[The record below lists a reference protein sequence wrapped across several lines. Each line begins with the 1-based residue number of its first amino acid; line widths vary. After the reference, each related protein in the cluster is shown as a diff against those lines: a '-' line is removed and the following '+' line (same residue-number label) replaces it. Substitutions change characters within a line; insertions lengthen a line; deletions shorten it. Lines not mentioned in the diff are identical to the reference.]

1 MLREGHGDTEDSPRR
16 RVAASPRL
24 TWLSNPWLHV
34 AIIVL
39 VAAFFRLWLLNR
51 IPPGLFGDEATDGL
65 DALDVLAGRGA
76 VFFPANYGREGL
88 HMWLVAGMFRLLG
101 VSPLALRLP
110 SAIAGILTAVAT
122 YWLGR
127 ELVAAQHLADE
138 RRMTNDGEAKVI
150 RHSSFVPLVAA
161 LYLATSYW
169 HIHFS
174 RFGIRGVFTPLFGA
188 LAFAAFWRG
197 VNQRTSEHLHRPV
210 GAASAN
216 RHSSFVIRH
225 SSLPWFALSGFCLGL
240 STHFYTASRFFPF
253 FLGGFLVLQA
263 IIAYATR
270 RRNEAILVR
279 HFWGIVLLFVVAAL
293 VFLPL
298 GIYFFQHPG
307 SFSQRA
313 SEVVAT
319 NAASPLAL
327 IRKAALAN
335 VLQFFIP
342 GRGDQAQFYNLPG
355 RAVFEPMTAL
365 LALIGLGVLLWRW
378 KRPPALFL
386 LTWIPA
392 LLLPSFLATDR
403 FPTLPRVLGVIPAS
417 LLLSRDRPGGRRI
430 TDSTAG

>member
-1 MLREGHGDTEDSPRR
+1 M
-16 RVAASPRL
+16 
-24 TWLSNPWLHV
+24 
-34 AIIVL
+34 L
-39 VAAFFRLWLLNR
+39 VAAFFRLWLLDR

-101 VSPLALRLP
+101 VTPLALRLP

-138 RRMTNDGEAKVI
+138 RRMTNDQRPFVI
-150 RHSSFVPLVAA
+150 RPFVLRPVSRRPLPRH
-161 LYLATSYW
+161 LLLA
-169 HIHFS
+169 HPLQPFRHP
-174 RFGIRGVFTPLFGA
+174 RGLHTAVRRAGVCGV
-188 LAFAAFWRG
+188 LARG
-197 VNQRTSEHLHRPV
+197 EPPTTHLHRPH
-210 GAASAN
+210 
-216 RHSSFVIRH
+216 RFHERSSFVIRH
-225 SSLPWFALSGFCLGL
+225 SLWFALSGFFLGL

-263 IIAYATR
+263 IVAFATR
-270 RRNEAILVR
+270 RRDEAILVR
-279 HFWGIVLLFVVAAL
+279 HFWGIVLLFAVAAL

-298 GIYFFQHPG
+298 GIYFIQHPG

-327 IRKAALAN
+327 MGKAALAN
-335 VLQFFIP
+335 VLQFFVP

-355 RAVFEPMTAL
+355 RAVFEPVTAL

-378 KRPPALFL
+378 QRPPALFL

-403 FPTLPRVLGVIPAS
+403 FPTLPRVLGVIPAIYFYPAIGLAAIVS
-417 LLLSRDRPGGRRI
+417 LVTPQQG
-430 TDSTAG
+430 